1 MLLHVGVCVTSLG
14 LLASPCEE
22 LSHLFLFNL
31 NYIFIHQLLIN
42 SALHG
47 RELASTAPHVGKA
60 ELVEEV
66 SMDLHDSSLD
76 TGAVSTSGE
85 DEGVVEVG
93 HDSLPLGVHSDKAK
107 LVPDFVNQNVD
118 TKFLLDGDASDLR
131 VFGEGVNFFNGNG
144 VDLIVGVDALHV
156 FAIAFNGVN

>member
-42 SALHG
+42 SAFHG
-47 RELASTAPHVGKA
+47 RELASTAPEVGKA
-60 ELVEEV
+60 ELIEEV
-66 SMDLHDSSLD
+66 SMNLHDSSLD

-85 DEGVVEVG
+85 DKGIVEVR
-93 HDSLPLGVHSDKAK
+93 HDSLPLGVHSDKTK
-107 LVPDFVNQNVD
+107 LVPDFVNENVD
-118 TKFLLDGDASDLR
+118 TKLFLDGDASDLR
-131 VFGEGVNFFNGNG
+131 VFGEGVYFFNGNG

-156 FAIAFNGVN
+156 FTVAFNGVD